1 MPDVA
6 AKADRSAGNAALE
19 LIILAPALLL
29 LAGLV
34 IAAGRTSLAQNSVFA
49 AARDAARQASIS
61 RTPQQAMAQARSGAL
76 NELAAQGLKC
86 DPASVSLPGIE
97 SKFAILPGLPATIT
111 VTVSCRVNLADLLMP
126 GLPGSKVLTASFS
139 SPLDLYRGR

>member
-6 AKADRSAGNAALE
+6 ARADRSAGNAALE
-19 LIILAPALLL
+19 LIVLAPALLL
-29 LAGLV
+29 LASLV

-61 RTPQQAMAQARSGAL
+61 RTVQQAMAQARSGAL
-76 NELAAQGLKC
+76 NELTAQGLKC
-86 DPASVSLPGIE
+86 DPASVFLPDIQ
-97 SKFAILPGLPATIT
+97 SKFATPLGLPATIT
-111 VTVSCRVNLADLLMP
+111 VTVTCKVRLSDLLMP
-126 GLPGSKVLTASFS
+126 GLPGTKVLTASFS

>member
-19 LIILAPALLL
+19 LVILAPALLL
-29 LAGLV
+29 LASLV

-76 NELAAQGLKC
+76 SELAGQGLAC
-86 DPASVSLPGIE
+86 DPASVSLPNIA
-97 SKFAILPGLPATIT
+97 SQFAIPPGLPATIT
-111 VTVSCRVNLADLLMP
+111 VTVTCKVSLSDLLIP
-126 GLPGSKVLTASFS
+126 GLPGTKLLSATFS